1 MTLAVRNVRFRGK
14 SGHRPRGRACPLC
27 PQLSDIYLLSN
38 GQSIIN
44 LDAKIPGG
52 TLYLA
57 MAKQELD
64 RSQIAGTSV
73 DQGRFGSS

>member
-1 MTLAVRNVRFRGK
+1 
-14 SGHRPRGRACPLC
+14 
-27 PQLSDIYLLSN
+27 LSDIHLLSN
-38 GQSIIN
+38 GESIIN
-44 LDAKIPGG
+44 LNAKIPSG